1 MNRFVLKAPF
11 SARGDQPQAI
21 RALSRGVKEGLRG
34 QTLLGVTGSGKT
46 YTMAAVIE
54 QVQKP
59 TLIIA
64 HNKTLAAQLCAEFR
78 AFFPDS
84 AVEYFVSY
92 YDYYQ
97 PEAYIASS
105 DTYIEKDSSIN
116 DEIDRLRH
124 SATAAL
130 KERKDVIIVASV
142 SCIYSMGDPSEYL
155 GQMIS
160 LRPGMRMTPE
170 ELARQL
176 VDIQYDRNDLA
187 FARGMFR
194 VRGDVVEIIPVNEK
208 ENGLRVEFFGDEIE
222 RVSETDLTTGR
233 ALRQLTHAALYP
245 ATHYATSREGLERGI
260 RQMERDLEER
270 IQYFEGE
277 NRLLEAQRIAQRTR
291 YDIEMLRE
299 IGFCTGIENYSRYF
313 DGRQP
318 GDPPYS
324 LLDYFPRDFLCFI
337 DESHVTVPQI
347 RAMFNGDRAR
357 KLNLVDYGFRLP
369 SALDN
374 RPLTFDEFEE
384 RIRQVIYVSAT
395 PGPFEA
401 ENSGQT
407 VEQIIRPTGLL
418 DPQIAVRPATGQVDD
433 LVGEIRDTV
442 DRGFR
447 VLVTT
452 LTKAMAERLTDYLR
466 DLGIRVRYLHSDI
479 KTMERMEL
487 LRDLRLGA
495 YDVLVG
501 INLLREGLD
510 LPEVALVAILDAD
523 KEGFLRSETSL
534 VQTVGRAARNTEGR
548 VIMYA
553 DHPTDSMM
561 RAISETNRRRA
572 IQEKF
577 NQDNGITPETINNA
591 VRDLIAIAEETQK
604 DERVQHLSEEEKA
617 AMSLSLEDKM
627 LSAARNLDFEQ
638 AAKLRDQLFALRGDA
653 PIEKK
658 QPQPMRRRRARTR
671 K

>member
-11 SARGDQPQAI
+11 TARGDQPQAI
-21 RALSRGVKEGLRG
+21 EALAKGVREGLRG

-54 QVQKP
+54 KIQKP
-59 TLIIA
+59 TLVIA

-105 DTYIEKDSSIN
+105 DTYIEKDSAIN

-130 KERKDVIIVASV
+130 KERRDVIIVASV
-142 SCIYSMGDPSEYL
+142 SCIYAMGDPQEYL
-155 GQMIS
+155 GQMLS
-160 LRPGMRMTPE
+160 LRPGMRLAPE
-170 ELARQL
+170 ELSRQL
-176 VDIQYDRNDLA
+176 VGIQYDRNDLA

-194 VRGDVVEIIPVNEK
+194 VRGDVVEIIPVSEHDNA
-208 ENGLRVEFFGDEIE
+208 LRVEFFGDQVE
-222 RVSETDLTTGR
+222 RISETDVTTGR
-233 ALRQLTHAALYP
+233 AIRQLNHAALYP
-245 ATHYATSREGLERGI
+245 ATHYATSREGLEKGI
-260 RQMERDLEER
+260 LQMQKDLEER
-270 IQYFEGE
+270 ISYFEGE
-277 NRLLEAQRIAQRTR
+277 GRLLEAQRIAQRTR

-299 IGFCTGIENYSRYF
+299 LGFVTGIENYSRYF

-318 GDPPYS
+318 GEPPYT
-324 LLDYFPRDFLCFI
+324 LLDYFPGDFLCFI

-347 RAMFNGDRAR
+347 RGMYNGDRAR
-357 KLNLVDYGFRLP
+357 KLALVDYGFRLP

-374 RPLTFDEFEE
+374 RPLTFLEFEE
-384 RIRQVIYVSAT
+384 R
-395 PGPFEA
+395 
-401 ENSGQT
+401 
-407 VEQIIRPTGLL
+407 IIRPTGLL
-418 DPQIAVRPATGQVDD
+418 DPRIAVRPATGQVDD
-433 LVGEIRDTV
+433 LIGEIKDTV
-442 DRGFR
+442 DKGFR

-452 LTKAMAERLTDYLR
+452 LTKAMAERLSEFL
-466 DLGIRVRYLHSDI
+466 LEMGMRVRYLHSDI
-479 KTMERMEL
+479 KTMERMAL

-561 RAISETNRRRA
+561 RAIAETNRRRA
-572 IQEKF
+572 IQEKY
-577 NQDNGITPETINNA
+577 NQENGITPETINNA
-591 VRDLIAIAEETQK
+591 VRDLIAISELAEQ
-604 DERVQHLSEEEKA
+604 DVRVRALSPEEKS
-617 AMSLSLEDKM
+617 AMSLSLEDRM

-658 QPQPMRRRRARTR
+658 QPQPARRRRTTR
-671 K
+671 HK